1 MDLPRA
7 EVPRRF
13 RMGLSAFACSFLN
26 GSGRETLGAGA
37 TVIFG
42 GGGGGATGGGGGG
55 GIAGDPLDK
64 HIVSSPKG
72 CFSGSPVDQ

>member
-7 EVPRRF
+7 DVPRRF

-26 GSGRETLGAGA
+26 GSGRATVGAGA
-37 TVIFG
+37 IVIFG

-55 GIAGDPLDK
+55 GIAGEPLDK

-72 CFSGSPVDQ
+72 CFSGSPVDR